1 MLKERHSVTSFLESE
16 NEILIL
22 QRSQHVSTSRG
33 KWGGVSGNVEADSTA
48 DEQALVEIEEETGLS
63 REDVALVRKGE
74 PMRIYDE
81 RFDLTKVI
89 HPYLFHIEDRSKI
102 RIDWEHTQVRWI
114 KPDDM
119 GNYDTMPRLK
129 ETLARVLV

>member
-16 NEILIL
+16 DEILIL

-33 KWGGVSGNVEADSTA
+33 KWGGVSGNVEAGSTA

-63 REDVALVRKGE
+63 RGDVALVRKGE
-74 PMRIYDE
+74 PLQMYDE
-81 RFDLTKVI
+81 RFDLMKVI

-102 RIDWEHTQVRWI
+102 SINWEHTQVRWV

-119 GNYDTMPRLK
+119 GNYDTMHRLK
-129 ETLARVLV
+129 ETLSRVLV